1 MMRITTGLIAAAA
14 LIGAAGLLH
23 AAPPTDE
30 QIEKV
35 IKTYDDG
42 MAAKPTDREVIVQ
55 LAKDALGDLN
65 VSEMTGAQIG
75 RLLAHGPIL
84 QYTQTYPQAL
94 ERLRTFLESTEV
106 DGAVA
111 RIALFA
117 NDYRNAQDDEA
128 RVEMLR
134 KMISHPSLGRAVA
147 MGAANNLFSNMGN
160 LSDPVIAQA
169 RKEILGLERFLKPEY
184 ADKLARGYIGYL
196 GLYKKANPDNAADYN
211 RVRQT
216 MATLASGAAAAATD
230 ERMAKSYS
238 GIAAY
243 LNGAFAR
250 GELIG
255 YKAPEITIDWSS
267 DPSITSLGA
276 LKGEVVVLDF
286 WATWCGPCVAS
297 FPKVRELVEHYKGY
311 PVRIIGVTS
320 LQGAHYDNEAEEKR
334 IDTTGD
340 PQKEYTLMASYI
352 KTRNLTW
359 PVVFSTED
367 VFNPEYGVRG
377 IPHVAIIGADGK
389 VKHGGLHPARPLKE
403 KTDLIDA
410 LLREAGLPVPAPP
423 VEPPKEGAEG

>member
-1 MMRITTGLIAAAA
+1 MIRITTSLFAAAA
-14 LIGAAGLLH
+14 LTCAAGLLH

-30 QIEKV
+30 QIDAA
-35 IKTYDDG
+35 IKAFEAG
-42 MAAKPTDREVIVQ
+42 MNPRPANVEEYRRIADE
-55 LAKDALGDLN
+55 ALGDLN
-65 VSEMTGAQIG
+65 VSEMTGVQ
-75 RLLAHGPIL
+75 LAGMMSRTPML
-84 QYTQTYPQAL
+84 QYTKAWGAAQD
-94 ERLRTFLESTEV
+94 RLRSLQNKSDVE
-106 DGAVA
+106 GAVS
-111 RIALFA
+111 RIAMFTF
-117 NDYRNAQDDEA
+117 DYRAAQDDAA
-128 RVEMLR
+128 RVDMLR
-134 KMISHPSLGRAVA
+134 KMLGHPALDEAIKTGL
-147 MGAANNLFSNMGN
+147 ANNLLSMVGN
-160 LSDPVIAQA
+160 LTPAVIEQS
-169 RKEILGLERFLKPEY
+169 RKEILGLERLLKPEY

-196 GLYKKANPDNAADYN
+196 TLYKAANPDNPAEQK
-211 RVRQT
+211 RIRET
-216 MATLASGAAAAATD
+216 MATLASGAAANATD
-230 ERMAKSYS
+230 ERLAKSYN

-255 YKAPEITIDWSS
+255 HPAPELTINWSS
-267 DPSITSLGA
+267 DPSMTKLGDC
-276 LKGEVVVLDF
+276 KGEVVVLDF

-334 IDTTGD
+334 IDTTDD
-340 PQKEYTLMASYI
+340 PDKEYALMASYM
-352 KTRNLTW
+352 KSRDLTW
-359 PVVFSTED
+359 TVVFSAED

-423 VEPPKEGAEG
+423 VEPAAEGAEG